1 MALNVD
7 RLKGLIKQA
16 FQAEQTEEED
26 YNTSLERISQKL
38 AVAII
43 DEIKQAKIEYQT
55 GLVSPNGAVTGTITH
70 TIS

>member
-1 MALNVD
+1 MALNIN
-7 RLKGLIKQA
+7 RLKGLIKEA

-26 YNTSLERISQKL
+26 YNASLDRISQKL

-43 DEIKQAKIEYQT
+43 DEIKSLQINYQT
-55 GLVSPNGAVTGTITH
+55 GLVSPNGAVTGVITH

>member
-1 MALNVD
+1 MALSVN
-7 RLKGLIKQA
+7 RLKGLIKAA

-26 YNTSLERISQKL
+26 HNASLDRISEKL
-38 AVAII
+38 ATAII

-55 GLVSPNGAVTGTITH
+55 GLVAPNGAVTGTITH